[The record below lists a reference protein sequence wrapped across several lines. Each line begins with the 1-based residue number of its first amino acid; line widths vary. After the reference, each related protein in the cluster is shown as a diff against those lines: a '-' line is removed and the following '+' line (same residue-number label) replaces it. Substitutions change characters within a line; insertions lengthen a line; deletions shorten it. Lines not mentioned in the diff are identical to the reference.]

1 MMRVCVLLILFSCV
15 AFAKSSFF
23 PDTSGF
29 VVEEF
34 FAQYRVVFLY
44 FALLLLFFTALVNLM
59 QKHFVNVFLHL
70 GLVLLF
76 LFIIIGSVFVSA
88 NPNDSKMFFL
98 SKISIFVSLGVFLS
112 MLPCFIMSVCIHFEN
127 RAYFF
132 ELSGAKKIANS
143 ALSFFAGIGLVIV
156 AFGLSV
162 FLSEIGVDI
171 KQKNFDNIYVSFI
184 LSLCV
189 FVGILYV
196 IYRESSSFGTHNA
209 SQRILF
215 FLQHGSLSFVI
226 ILAINIVM
234 RYLL

>member
-76 LFIIIGSVFVSA
+76 LFIIIAKGC
-88 NPNDSKMFFL
+88 FFFT
-98 SKISIFVSLGVFLS
+98 S
-112 MLPCFIMSVCIHFEN
+112 
-127 RAYFF
+127 
-132 ELSGAKKIANS
+132 
-143 ALSFFAGIGLVIV
+143 
-156 AFGLSV
+156 
-162 FLSEIGVDI
+162 
-171 KQKNFDNIYVSFI
+171 
-184 LSLCV
+184 
-189 FVGILYV
+189 
-196 IYRESSSFGTHNA
+196 
-209 SQRILF
+209 
-215 FLQHGSLSFVI
+215 
-226 ILAINIVM
+226 
-234 RYLL
+234 

>member
-1 MMRVCVLLILFSCV
+1 MMRICVLWVLIPCV
-15 AFAKSSFF
+15 VFAKSSFF
-23 PDTSGF
+23 PDINGV

-76 LFIIIGSVFVSA
+76 LFIMIGSVFVSA

-98 SKISIFVSLGVFLS
+98 SKISMFVSLGVFLS

-132 ELSGAKKIANS
+132 ELSSAKKIANS
-143 ALSFFAGIGLVIV
+143 ALSFFVGIGLVIV

-162 FLSEIGVDI
+162 FLSKIGADI
-171 KQKNFDNIYVSFI
+171 KQKNFDNISISLI

-196 IYRESSSFGTHNA
+196 IYRESSLATHNA
-209 SQRILF
+209 SQRILL
-215 FLQHGSLSFVI
+215 FLQHGSLSFVA
-226 ILAINIVM
+226 ILAINLVM